1 MEWPAMPFFLAIARN
16 GSLRAAALSLG
27 ATHATVDRHVKA
39 LENSYGVRLFDRTRG
54 GMRLTPAGESLLPL
68 AEAAEDAMHGARARV
83 LGLDQ
88 EKTGQVHVSVPPIMA
103 YGFLPPI
110 FGAFSEAY
118 PDIEL
123 RITVTNRF
131 EDLSRLEADVSIR
144 IAYEVTQDVV
154 GRKLAQTAMGIYCT
168 RKYLDARVARAGPQG
183 EGLEWVAWTERDDV
197 RKWAARTPYPK
208 AGARHMAREI
218 VMQRE
223 MILQGMGFGYLPAWY
238 AAENEALVQMPQTTL
253 EPNRWIWL
261 LMHGELRKT
270 MRVRVFVDFMA
281 EAIKARR
288 AELSGGLF

>member
-1 MEWPAMPFFLAIARN
+1 MEWSAMPYFLAIVRQ
-16 GSLRAAALSLG
+16 GSLRAAAQSLG

-54 GMRLTPAGESLLPL
+54 GMRLTPAGDSLLPL

-88 EKTGQVHVSVPPIMA
+88 EKMGQVHVSVPPIMA
-103 YGFLPPI
+103 YGLLPPI

-118 PDIEL
+118 PDIDL

-154 GRKLAQTAMGIYCT
+154 GRKLAQTAIGLYCT
-168 RKYLDARVARAGPQG
+168 RQYLKDRVAQAGPQG
-183 EGLEWVAWTERDDV
+183 EGLDWVAWTDGDDV
-197 RKWAARTPYPK
+197 RKWAARTPYGK
-208 AGARHMAREI
+208 AGTRHVAREI

-223 MILQGMGFGYLPAWY
+223 MILQGMGFGYLPVWY
-238 AAENEALVQMPQTTL
+238 AAEDESLVQMPKTKL
-253 EPNRWIWL
+253 EPNRWIWI

-270 MRVRVFVDFMA
+270 MRVRVFVDFVA
-281 EAIKARR
+281 EAIRARR
-288 AELSGGLF
+288 AELSGGTS